1 MCAEVVGVVSG
12 SLRREEVLPKF
23 HRFLPTPADNF
34 TRLAEAIVWPSG
46 LRFNVQVKAWNIS
59 KQRQYR
65 HSS

>member
-34 TRLAEAIVWPSG
+34 TRLAEAIV
-46 LRFNVQVKAWNIS
+46 
-59 KQRQYR
+59 
-65 HSS
+65 